1 MNRVVTFHAIHDK
14 DWFERVVLLLG
25 KKYKFVSADDLED
38 YYYKSKNLKNACLLT
53 VDDGDLSSF
62 EVIYPVL
69 KKHSVPGVFFV
80 SPKISRRDGMLNFW
94 FQEIENCDKDK
105 LLSYF
110 KENSNRGIRSLSLNR
125 ATFNDMPVDEIIHI
139 IKKFKATNKVPPL
152 PPQNMKEEHIKVIDT
167 EGLVKIGAHTMTH
180 PFLSYETDE
189 RSKSEITDSLLDLE
203 NILGHPI
210 RYFAYPN
217 GLPNEDFGQ
226 REIDILKKT
235 ECKLAFSTQ
244 YKNFS
249 KRDNPYSIPR
259 FGITSGNENLIKMKL
274 LLGKNYPIIKK
285 LINVLGV
292 K

>member
-1 MNRVVTFHAIHDK
+1 MFHTIRDK

-25 KKYKFVSADDLED
+25 KKYKFVSADDVED

-53 VDDGDLSSF
+53 VDDGDLTSF

-69 KKHSVPGVFFV
+69 KKHNVPGVFFV

-110 KENSNRGIRSLSLNR
+110 KETSNRGIRSLSLNR
-125 ATFNDMPVDEIIHI
+125 ATFNDMPVDEIIERI
-139 IKKFKATNKVPPL
+139 EEYKFKNNISPL
-152 PPQNMKEEHIKVIDT
+152 PPQNMNEEHIKLIDA

-189 RSKSEITDSLLDLE
+189 RSKSEIKDSLLDLE
-203 NILGHPI
+203 NMLGHPI
-210 RYFAYPN
+210 KYFAYPN

-235 ECKLAFSTQ
+235 KCRIAFSTQ

-259 FGITSGNENLIKMKL
+259 FGVTYGNENFIMMKL
-274 LLGKNYPIIKK
+274 LLGKYYPKIKK
-285 LINVLGV
+285 IITALG
-292 K
+292 